1 MRENPGPLVAVIA
14 LAPPHDAPIT
24 AEIEAISSSICKQ
37 MPPTLGISRA
47 KYSMIS
53 LLGVMGYPAKKRHPA

>member
-1 MRENPGPLVAVIA
+1 MSENPGPLVAVIA

-37 MPPTLGISRA
+37 MPPTLGISLA

-53 LLGVMGYPAKKRHPA
+53 LWE